1 MLVIVFLVMV
11 IPVCCY
17 KENFVNSSQYVPFI
31 SSSSLDILTFKDWQT
46 LGVETLAY
54 ALSDLLMKPGLEN
67 LNSHPLADF
76 LGWSGQL
83 TLFVGLEFDASSM
96 LYQLKNTFNGQ
107 TIRLSKATL
116 IALINTLKPNQVIL
130 APTLYDLESIA
141 LQLTPDIRQFTLIKK
156 LNNSAITLYQSMHHE
171 QYACAELTLDDLKTL
186 DLKFDYLMSCDP
198 IKQASLGC
206 AYGHTLDDLTNTCF
220 EHMHNLLLQDCTC
233 ATCTLHLT
241 QAYFHHLYL
250 HTPLLAK
257 RYLAIHNVHCYQ
269 KHLACRSFTS
279 C

>member
-156 LNNSAITLYQSMHHE
+156 LNNSAITLYQS
-171 QYACAELTLDDLKTL
+171 
-186 DLKFDYLMSCDP
+186 
-198 IKQASLGC
+198 
-206 AYGHTLDDLTNTCF
+206 
-220 EHMHNLLLQDCTC
+220 
-233 ATCTLHLT
+233 
-241 QAYFHHLYL
+241 
-250 HTPLLAK
+250 
-257 RYLAIHNVHCYQ
+257 
-269 KHLACRSFTS
+269 
-279 C
+279 